1 MSVASELE
9 RLRTN
14 ITNTYTALRGKGA
27 TIPTNQNADN
37 LASTVNTLDIN
48 DSANVINAVNHTGT
62 TLTKGTKVW
71 ISLRNPNTQAI
82 DGYYI
87 VNYADIDNTCYTAVT
102 SANCSPLSSVD
113 VFTVLDTNTM
123 TAADNGDFYYE
134 VIE

>member
-9 RLRTN
+9 RLRSN
-14 ITNTYTALRGKGA
+14 ITNTYTALREKGA
-27 TIPTNQNADN
+27 TLPTNQNADN
-37 LASTVNTLDIN
+37 LAGTVDTLDFN
-48 DSANVINAVNHTGT
+48 DSANVINAVNHTGN

-71 ISLRNPNTQAI
+71 VSLRNPSTQAI

-87 VNYADIDNTCYTAVT
+87 VDYADVDDTCYTAVT
-102 SANCSPLSSVD
+102 SANCDHLSSVD

-123 TAADNGDFYYE
+123 TVADNGDFYYE